1 MFNRQLAITIISYF
15 DLEHSRHIDISEL
28 KDVIKDEDPLKLHLI
43 RFDLPT
49 VLLSYSTQEVR
60 DQTFI
65 SLTEL
70 LEITYQG
77 SSSW

>member
-1 MFNRQLAITIISYF
+1 MFNRQFAITNISYF

-28 KDVIKDEDPLKLHLI
+28 KDVIKDDDALI
-43 RFDLPT
+43 LNLVRFDLPT
-49 VLLSYSTQEVR
+49 LSLKYSSQEVR
-60 DQTFI
+60 DQCYV